1 MTSRTVTGD
10 SSNIVELSTDST
22 SDLELGIHTL
32 NLANVELD
40 ATVSHPVSISNEH
53 ITSQLSIESV
63 EPTNISRVL
72 RVSTLSSTNSGAKN
86 SEVENQINDIQPVQ
100 EITGPELQPKSV
112 TIHSHFENI
121 EMAIL
126 QYLKLCDGAKICAA
140 WLTSEKLVEQL
151 SVMGEIGLIIGSTEK
166 LTPGNPEYKSQWVHT
181 LLRDLPNM
189 VYVYRGVA
197 GRGLMHNKFIVLLRE
212 NQPYAVI
219 TGSFNYTY
227 SANTNWENIVYIESE
242 EIALSYL
249 EEYNKILRFCV
260 SLSTYTR
267 P

>member
-10 SSNIVELSTDST
+10 SSNTVELSTDSI
-22 SDLELGIHTL
+22 SDLETGIHTL

-40 ATVSHPVSISNEH
+40 PAVSTPVGINIPD
-53 ITSQLSIESV
+53 ITSRLSIESV
-63 EPTNISRVL
+63 QSTNISELSRA
-72 RVSTLSSTNSGAKN
+72 STPASINSELPN
-86 SEVENQINDIQPVQ
+86 SEVASQVNDTQSAQQIIGADSQSKSAKIQP
-100 EITGPELQPKSV
+100 
-112 TIHSHFENI
+112 HFENI
-121 EMAIL
+121 ELTIL
-126 QYLKLCDGAKICAA
+126 QYLKMCDGARICAA

-189 VYVYRGVA
+189 VYVYRAVA
-197 GRGLMHNKFIVLLRE
+197 GRGIMHDKFIVLLRE

-242 EIALSYL
+242 ETALSYL
-249 EEYNKILRFCV
+249 DEYNKILRFCV
-260 SLSTYTR
+260 PLSTYIR